1 MKIGKRSIRYF
12 VLLLF
17 FGVVSSVSAQLTR
30 LNILTTGV
38 SPTSMPSY
46 IARDTGIF
54 ARNGLDVQ
62 VVRGTYSIAT
72 MALISGELGII
83 EIAGPTIV
91 RDRKSTRLNSS
102 HVSES

>member
-17 FGVVSSVSAQLTR
+17 FSVVSSVSAQLTR

-62 VVRGTYSIAT
+62 VVRGTSSIAT

-83 EIAGPTIV
+83 EIAGRPLFGA
-91 RDRKSTRLNSS
+91 R
-102 HVSES
+102 SEARMSCSLPREW